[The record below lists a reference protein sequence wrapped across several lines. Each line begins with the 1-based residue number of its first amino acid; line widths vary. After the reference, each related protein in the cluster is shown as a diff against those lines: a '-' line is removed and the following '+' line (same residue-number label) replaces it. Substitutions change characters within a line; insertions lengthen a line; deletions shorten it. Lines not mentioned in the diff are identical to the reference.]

1 MIIKQYRTTGDW
13 QIRWFFF
20 IPILYVEVEEREET
34 SHGQN
39 GLYWER
45 RWKIA
50 SKADYLLLTESLQ
63 K

>member
-13 QIRWFFF
+13 QIRWFLF

-45 RWKIA
+45 RWKMA
-50 SKADYLLLTESLQ
+50 SRADYFLLTESLQ